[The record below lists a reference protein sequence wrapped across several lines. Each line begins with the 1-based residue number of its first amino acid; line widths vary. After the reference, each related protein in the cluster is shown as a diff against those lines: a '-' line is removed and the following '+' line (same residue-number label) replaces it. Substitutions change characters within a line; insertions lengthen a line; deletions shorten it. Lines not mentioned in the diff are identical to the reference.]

1 MLKLIIT
8 KFWPALIPLAL
19 YVLWMLLRK
28 RKAKKADEDIPRW
41 LDGPWLWA
49 VVASILIVIAG
60 FFWLGLSS
68 HSDSGSSY
76 QPKEFKDGQLI
87 EERLE

>member
-8 KFWPALIPLAL
+8 KFWPALVPLAL

-28 RKAKKADEDIPRW
+28 RKAKNANEAIPGW
-41 LDGPWLWA
+41 MDGPWLWA
-49 VVASILIVIAG
+49 VVASILMVIAG

-68 HSDSGSSY
+68 ENNSGTSY